1 MIYENKLLNHRGL
14 RGLGTIHLMRT
25 GTNHFISIDAAIKY
39 YAPQGESREDVLNKW
54 KNLEIC
60 IGEPLAKDHDNSY
73 LEKDKDGRYWI
84 ISKD

>member
-1 MIYENKLLNHRGL
+1 MK
-14 RGLGTIHLMRT
+14 TRT
-25 GTNHFISIDAAIKY
+25 GTNHFISLDAAIKY

-84 ISKD
+84 IENAINYLKEKHKDD